1 MIKSSSVPA
10 SLRQCHYYED
20 NPGGWFMKCPLRVD
34 ALGNFG
40 DCYEEECSWWRD
52 ECIILEFADKQIP
65 ERPSP
70 KLKANKLFTAGELAS
85 ILNLKESRIYE
96 LAREKILPSVFIGRQ
111 IRFSGKAVE
120 DFIEKGGKRLP
131 GGWKRE

>member
-1 MIKSSSVPA
+1 M
-10 SLRQCHYYED
+10 
-20 NPGGWFMKCPLRVD
+20 MKCSLRVD

-52 ECIILEFADKQIP
+52 KCIVLELENNQTH
-65 ERPSP
+65 ERPSS
-70 KLKANKLFTAGELAS
+70 KLKSNKLYSANELAS
-85 ILNLKESRIYE
+85 ILNLKEYRIYD

-111 IRFSGKAVE
+111 IRFSGAAIE
-120 DFIEKGGKRLP
+120 EFIENGGKRFP